1 MNSFIVQIQDA
12 IMHRLPKT
20 GHSYFMYLEM
30 FNTLRIRQDEKIS
43 FYDLFWVA
51 KQVGGY
57 AKKTVYF
64 WKLFC
69 FRIYLLF
76 AKSLYYRK

>member
-1 MNSFIVQIQDA
+1 MNSSVVQIQDA

-20 GHSYFMYLEM
+20 GHSYFMYLGM
-30 FNTLRIRQDEKIS
+30 FKTLRIRQDEKTS

-57 AKKTVYF
+57 AKKNG
-64 WKLFC
+64 
-69 FRIYLLF
+69 LLLE
-76 AKSLYYRK
+76 AVLLQNIPSIC